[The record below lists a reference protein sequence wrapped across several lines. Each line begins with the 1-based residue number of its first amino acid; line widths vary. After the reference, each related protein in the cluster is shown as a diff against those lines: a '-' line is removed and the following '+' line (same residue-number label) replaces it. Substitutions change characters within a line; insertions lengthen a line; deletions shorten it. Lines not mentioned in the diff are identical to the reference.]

1 MHYTKYII
9 TGKPNKDET
18 LMKRDKYYDL
28 NVSYG
33 NIGFYQNK
41 KSFEKEVIKLNA
53 TGNFDYQK

>member
-1 MHYTKYII
+1 MHYTKYIV

-33 NIGFYQNK
+33 NIGFY
-41 KSFEKEVIKLNA
+41 
-53 TGNFDYQK
+53 